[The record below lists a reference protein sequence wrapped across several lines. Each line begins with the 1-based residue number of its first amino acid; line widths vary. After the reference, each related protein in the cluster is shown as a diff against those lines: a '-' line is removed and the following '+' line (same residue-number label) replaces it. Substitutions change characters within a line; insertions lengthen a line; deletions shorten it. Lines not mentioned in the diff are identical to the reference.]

1 MDAESDLKTALTETL
16 ENNGVLR
23 SLRAGLRTEILRA
36 LEEPRPSEQLHH
48 LPPENCLINELVLEY
63 LSFNNYRRTESILEA
78 ESGYRSELRGQSIP
92 SEKEL
97 ERGAIRE
104 SRLVSPV
111 PYAIVETL
119 RTKTSGGT
127 ADKG

>member
-16 ENNGVLR
+16 ENSGVLR

-78 ESGYRSELRGQSIP
+78 GATSECSVHAESGYRRSCVGRAFLEKELNVVP
-92 SEKEL
+92 SEK
-97 ERGAIRE
+97 A
-104 SRLVSPV
+104 SRL
-111 PYAIVETL
+111 
-119 RTKTSGGT
+119 
-127 ADKG
+127 

>member
-16 ENNGVLR
+16 ENSGVLR

-36 LEEPRPSEQLHH
+36 LEEPRPSEQLRH

-78 ESGYRSELRGQSIP
+78 ESGYRRSCVGRAFLEKELNVVP
-92 SEKEL
+92 SEK
-97 ERGAIRE
+97 A
-104 SRLVSPV
+104 SRLPLL
-111 PYAIVETL
+111 YAIVETL
-119 RTKTSGGT
+119 RTKTSSGV

>member
-16 ENNGVLR
+16 ENGGVLR

-36 LEEPRPSEQLHH
+36 LEEPRPSEQLLH

-78 ESGYRSELRGQSIP
+78 ESGYRRSCVGRAFLEKELNVAP
-92 SEKEL
+92 SEK
-97 ERGAIRE
+97 A
-104 SRLVSPV
+104 SRLPLL
-111 PYAIVETL
+111 YAIVETL
-119 RTKTSGGT
+119 RTKTSGGA